1 MTTSPETKTKF
12 KRDHHQRAQLFH
24 PDSFKHSG
32 RANLNLLSAL
42 LQYAPAGQIVL
53 DPMGGTGS
61 ILIAT
66 DHQHPVVCGEL
77 ESHWAFI
84 SETNRKNIAGQR
96 LIAASTPALCCQWDA
111 GRLPLASGTVPFI
124 ITSPPYWDMLS
135 DWHINSKGLQDSHEV
150 YGNAYGVDPRNLGN
164 VHIYED
170 YLAAMALVYRECG
183 RVLGPGRK
191 LVLVLKDR
199 VHKFRR
205 VPLVRDTI
213 ALCTALGFSLVS
225 HVEREVIPSLH
236 RRTNMLHNPESET
249 VDTEAAL
256 IFSKAEKPPGPVKKF
271 ALVQAPKPQ
280 SAPSWQLYVKQWN
293 HAAAR
298 ADQTLLL
305 TKNGLS
311 ELPFDSKGSEV
322 VKRSDLCFDWGP
334 DLTSFRRRKE
344 FAFAC
349 ASDIVTKFG
358 FAAGDEIEFH
368 GSMAYGQYFRQRL
381 QTFGG
386 LVSIP
391 TEGLNLGQKL
401 KWYTDCDQAQLSH
414 SNCDMVTSQEGQP

>member
-1 MTTSPETKTKF
+1 MMTTPTKF

-32 RANLNLLSAL
+32 RANLNLISTL
-42 LQYAPAGQIVL
+42 LQYATAGEIVL

-66 DHQHPVVCGEL
+66 DHQHPVICGEL
-77 ESHWAFI
+77 ESHWAFV
-84 SETNRKNIAGQR
+84 SEANRKSIAVQR

-111 GRLPLASGTVPFI
+111 GRLPLASGSIPFI

-150 YGNAYGVDPRNLGN
+150 FGNAYGVDPRNLGN

-170 YLAAMALVYRECG
+170 YLAAMATVYRECF
-183 RVLGPGRK
+183 RLLGPGQK
-191 LVLVLKDR
+191 LVLILKDR
-199 VHKFRR
+199 VHKFKR

-225 HVEREVIPSLH
+225 HIEREVIPSLH
-236 RRTNMLHNPESET
+236 RRTNMLHNPDSET

-256 IFSKAEKPPGPVKKF
+256 IFSKAEKPFGPVKKF
-271 ALVQAPKPQ
+271 ALVQYPKPD
-280 SAPSWQLYVKQWN
+280 SAPSWQLFQKQRGYAYSRN
-293 HAAAR
+293 
-298 ADQTLLL
+298 DIVLLMDPGSNPDH
-305 TKNGLS
+305 TKFS
-311 ELPFDSKGSEV
+311 
-322 VKRSDLCFDWGP
+322 
-334 DLTSFRRRKE
+334 RRKD
-344 FAFAC
+344 FAFAF

-358 FAAGDEIEFH
+358 FTAGDTIEFH
-368 GSMAYGQYFRQRL
+368 GSMAYGQYLRQRL
-381 QTFGG
+381 TTFGG

-401 KWYTDCDQAQLSH
+401 KWYCDQAQPGH
-414 SNCDMVTSQEGQP
+414 NCDLAKSQEAQP

>member
-1 MTTSPETKTKF
+1 MDTQPTKF

-42 LQYAPAGQIVL
+42 LQYAPGGEIVL

-77 ESHWAFI
+77 EGHWAFI
-84 SETNRKNIAGQR
+84 SEANRKSIAGQR

-111 GRLPLASGTVPFI
+111 SRLPLASGSIPFI

-135 DWHINSKGLQDSHEV
+135 DWHINSKGLQDSHEI
-150 YGNAYGVDPRNLGN
+150 YGPAYGLDPRNLGN

-170 YLAAMALVYRECG
+170 YLRAMALVYCECH
-183 RVLGPGRK
+183 RLLGPGRK
-191 LVLVLKDR
+191 LVLILKDR
-199 VHKFRR
+199 VHKFKR

-213 ALCTALGFSLVS
+213 ALCTALGFNLVG
-225 HVEREVIPSLH
+225 HVERETIPSLH

-249 VDTEAAL
+249 VDTEVSL
-256 IFSKAEKPPGPVKKF
+256 IFSKAEKPLGPVKRF
-271 ALVQAPKPQ
+271 ALVQAPKPE

-293 HAAAR
+293 YAAAR
-298 ADQTLLL
+298 ADNTLLL
-305 TKNGLS
+305 TQHGLS
-311 ELPFDSKGSEV
+311 ELPFFDSKGSEV
-322 VKRSDLCFDWGP
+322 VKRSEAVFFDWGP
-334 DLTSFRRRKE
+334 NLTSFRRRKE

-368 GSMAYGQYFRQRL
+368 GSMAYGQYLRQRL
-381 QTFGG
+381 TTLGG

-401 KWYTDCDQAQLSH
+401 KWYTECDQAQRGH
-414 SNCDMVTSQEGQP
+414 NNCDLATSQETQL

>member
-1 MTTSPETKTKF
+1 MDTQPTKF

-42 LQYAPAGQIVL
+42 LQYAPAGEIVL

-84 SETNRKNIAGQR
+84 SEANRKNIAGQR
-96 LIAASTPALCCQWDA
+96 LIAASTPSLCCQWDA
-111 GRLPLASGTVPFI
+111 GRLPLASGSIPFI

-170 YLAAMALVYRECG
+170 YLRAMALVYRECH
-183 RVLGPGRK
+183 RLLGPGRK
-191 LVLVLKDR
+191 LVLILKDR
-199 VHKFRR
+199 VHKFKR

-213 ALCTALGFSLVS
+213 ALCAALGFSLVG
-225 HVEREVIPSLH
+225 HVERETIPSLH
-236 RRTNMLHNPESET
+236 RRTNMLHNPDSET

-256 IFSKAEKPPGPVKKF
+256 IFSKAEKPLGPVKKF
-271 ALVQAPKPQ
+271 ALVQTPKPE

-293 HAAAR
+293 YAAAR
-298 ADQTLLL
+298 ADKILLF
-305 TKNGLS
+305 TQYGL
-311 ELPFDSKGSEV
+311 EEIVDEIPFG
-322 VKRSDLCFDWGP
+322 WGP

-358 FAAGDEIEFH
+358 FGAGDKIEFH
-368 GSMAYGQYFRQRL
+368 GSMAYGQYLRQRL

-401 KWYTDCDQAQLSH
+401 KWYCIERDLAQQGH
-414 SNCDMVTSQEGQP
+414 GQDNDEPF